1 MVDVKVLEIDEL
13 ELVALGEATGFDL
26 VGDRV
31 GRRRRGSAAR
41 AWRRGE
47 FQPYQVVSEL
57 NWNSGMYSDSSSPA
71 MTTPMTMSRMGWIR
85 FENRVR
91 LVSFSSS

>member
-13 ELVALGEATGFDL
+13 ELVALGETTGFDF
-26 VGDRV
+26 V
-31 GRRRRGSAAR
+31 GRSSRPSRRGSVAR

-71 MTTPMTMSRMGWIR
+71 MTTPITMSRTGWIR
-85 FENRVR
+85 LEKRVR